1 MIVDVPFFR
10 EIHVSQ
16 SGGERSISKPAH
28 THYMNGAYASHH
40 AISSSSTRL
49 RSSTSSA
56 SR

>member
-1 MIVDVPFFR
+1 MILNVRLFR

-16 SGGERSISKPAH
+16 SGGERSIFKPAH
-28 THYMNGAYASHH
+28 THYMNCAYASHH
-40 AISSSSTRL
+40 VISSSSTRL